1 MENAQE
7 AKNTG
12 GVRLV
17 GLKFNWSKSEFQVGL
32 NKFEEWG
39 ESTIKG
45 TYFQLWALPA
55 HPARKT
61 HSIRVTF
68 RGWCAICNWETR
80 IALCMCVSPRF
91 GRYAE
96 IRANAGDLDQD
107 CGKIVTIG
115 GISGFGRNP
124 TLGSGKPVAARR
136 RSQNLHVSTFANLH
150 CGLSWSM
157 PGEQLWISC
166 EPVAAALSWM
176 NFYFA
181 AFDLLTQQ
189 HPSYWKKLS
198 YKLPFNFV
206 PFDIYRME
214 SELCFEALSD
224 CHEMEI
230 SSQKQFSW
238 DLSVYLKQMFS
249 RVRVWMHRRQLRSKA
264 FWVHLLPSTLFVA

>member
-1 MENAQE
+1 MPRKQRIQGGFVWFDWNSIE
-7 AKNTG
+7 A
-12 GVRLV
+12 GVSFKSAWTN
-17 GLKFNWSKSEFQVGL
+17 LKRGR
-32 NKFEEWG
+32 G
-39 ESTIKG
+39 EYNQ

-55 HPARKT
+55 HPVRKI

-68 RGWCAICNWETR
+68 RGWSAICDWETG
-80 IALCMCVSPRF
+80 IVLCMCVSPRF

-166 EPVAAALSWM
+166 EPVAALSWM

-214 SELCFEALSD
+214 SELCFEAMSD

-230 SSQKQFSW
+230 SSQKLFSW

-249 RVRVWMHRRQLRSKA
+249 RLRVWMHRRQLRSKA

>member
-1 MENAQE
+1 MNLPSNGKCPGSKEYR
-7 AKNTG
+7 G
-12 GVRLV
+12 GSSG
-17 GLKFNWSKSEFQVGL
+17 GLKFNWSRSDFQVGL
-32 NKFEEWG
+32 DKFEEWG

-45 TYFQLWALPA
+45 TYFQLWALHAFPA
-55 HPARKT
+55 QWI
-61 HSIRVTF
+61 HSRVTF
-68 RGWCAICNWETR
+68 RGWFAICDWETR

-189 HPSYWKKLS
+189 HS
-198 YKLPFNFV
+198 
-206 PFDIYRME
+206 
-214 SELCFEALSD
+214 
-224 CHEMEI
+224 
-230 SSQKQFSW
+230 
-238 DLSVYLKQMFS
+238 
-249 RVRVWMHRRQLRSKA
+249 
-264 FWVHLLPSTLFVA
+264 